1 MKMHCLEIFHAFL
14 YFVVVK
20 FLFVKEYEAT
30 QIFWCLIN
38 SLSFFFKENIY
49 ILLHVIYMYIVA
61 SYVTSQ
67 NSFFQMIQH
76 KTNIPSITLS

>member
-1 MKMHCLEIFHAFL
+1 MHCLEIFHAFL

-30 QIFWCLIN
+30 QIFWCLIK
-38 SLSFFFKENIY
+38 SLSLCEENIY

-67 NSFFQMIQH
+67 NSFVQMIQH

>member
-1 MKMHCLEIFHAFL
+1 MHCLEIFHAFL

-30 QIFWCLIN
+30 QIFW
-38 SLSFFFKENIY
+38 SIY

-67 NSFFQMIQH
+67 NSFVQMIQH